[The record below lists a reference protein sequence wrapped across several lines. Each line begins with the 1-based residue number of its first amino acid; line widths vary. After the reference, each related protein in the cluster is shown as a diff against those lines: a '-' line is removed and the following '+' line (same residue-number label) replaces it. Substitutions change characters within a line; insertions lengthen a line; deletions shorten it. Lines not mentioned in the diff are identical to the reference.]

1 MDHTS
6 SLSSMSL
13 VYDALNLFL
22 TGTLQ
27 LDSPTSHSILK
38 VLNVSNKIVEVIGIV
53 AMMVGFMRVRDY
65 LMSVSSSRSTKKVK

>member
-6 SLSSMSL
+6 SLSSNSL

-27 LDSPTSHSILK
+27 LDSPTSHSLLK
-38 VLNVSNKIVEVIGIV
+38 VLNLSNKIVEVIGIV

-65 LMSVSSSRSTKKVK
+65 MTSVSSTRITKKVR